1 MIVISYLMGLM
12 VGVGAN
18 VEPLVEGR
26 VWLAPTAAG
35 AQVML
40 FAGTD
45 LGRSVRATTDEIGY

>member
-1 MIVISYLMGLM
+1 MGLM

-26 VWLAPTAAG
+26 VRLAPPAAG

-40 FAGTD
+40 FDGTD
-45 LGRSVRATTDEIGY
+45 LGRSVRRRVGSGRWKASDFP

>member
-18 VEPLVEGR
+18 VEPPVEGR
-26 VWLAPTAAG
+26 VRMAPTAAG

-40 FAGTD
+40 FDGTD
-45 LGRSVRATTDEIGY
+45 LGRSVRAITE